1 MNTRKWVCKRYKI
14 HPFIA
19 ALQWAVECCISIF
32 FRCRKF
38 DQVIIKR
45 WDLRWCL
52 SWDAK
57 QNHLIFNPKILSNLR
72 WNATSTL
79 MISAQWKNNVD
90 SNDYCQAPFQIQSR
104 SIPGP
109 FLIYFNSFQSIPI
122 QNQMIWTR
130 SWCYFHCA
138 TTTYPTAHPPSKLL
152 DHIPDCSIHN
162 CSISRQ
168 K

>member
-1 MNTRKWVCKRYKI
+1 MGIARLRPKMPKILFYSSNNRKWVCKRYKI

-52 SWDAK
+52 SGDAK

-72 WNATSTL
+72 WNAKSNVNNDFCTVKKYCNKKWLFFFVFESWDWERKEEL
-79 MISAQWKNNVD
+79 ILAQ
-90 SNDYCQAPFQIQSR
+90 
-104 SIPGP
+104 
-109 FLIYFNSFQSIPI
+109 
-122 QNQMIWTR
+122 
-130 SWCYFHCA
+130 
-138 TTTYPTAHPPSKLL
+138 YPSLKCWHGLL
-152 DHIPDCSIHN
+152 
-162 CSISRQ
+162 
-168 K
+168 